1 MWEENGSPG
10 VNPRV
15 GECAHSMHAAS
26 KVRIEPRS
34 LHCEAT
40 TLPAAPLCHPV
51 RHYSKTLI
59 MWHVQNF
66 GGTGLAG
73 FLELVDVIQF
83 NT

>member
-1 MWEENGSPG
+1 MWENVHTPCMQH
-10 VNPRV
+10 PRL
-15 GECAHSMHAAS
+15 GLNQD
-26 KVRIEPRS
+26 PW
-34 LHCEAT
+34 HCEAT

-51 RHYSKTLI
+51 GHYSKTLI